1 MVIASS
7 SWVCCRNSASSS
19 SSSGVNVL
27 DGLTAA
33 EVDITK
39 LDPKKELRA
48 ASSLLEMLLLVLM
61 RNFNL
66 SSKECVTLLSS

>member
-1 MVIASS
+1 MK
-7 SWVCCRNSASSS
+7 
-19 SSSGVNVL
+19 VL
-27 DGLTAA
+27 AWLIVA

-39 LDPKKELRA
+39 LDAKKELRSS
-48 ASSLLEMLLLVLM
+48 SSLLEMLLLVLM